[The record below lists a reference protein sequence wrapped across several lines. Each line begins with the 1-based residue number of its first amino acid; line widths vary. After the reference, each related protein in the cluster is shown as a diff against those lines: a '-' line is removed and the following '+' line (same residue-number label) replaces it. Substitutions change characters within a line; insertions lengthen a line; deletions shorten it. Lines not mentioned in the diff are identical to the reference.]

1 MSLNTKERTLS
12 MLELKPLY
20 KLYMGTLCLNQPNKK
35 LRSVFNLMF
44 GNLCRTLSQIKFVLH
59 VVALTNRSDF
69 VGMAKIKTICLYP
82 NVLIVKKKPRE
93 NINKASVNIGV
104 L

>member
-44 GNLCRTLSQIKFVLH
+44 GNICGLH
-59 VVALTNRSDF
+59 VWSNLQVIPATLNLSKGNKEMVNRR
-69 VGMAKIKTICLYP
+69 T
-82 NVLIVKKKPRE
+82 
-93 NINKASVNIGV
+93 
-104 L
+104 

>member
-44 GNLCRTLSQIKFVLH
+44 GNLCRTLSQINH
-59 VVALTNRSDF
+59 VWSNLQVIPATLNLSKGNKEMVNRR
-69 VGMAKIKTICLYP
+69 T
-82 NVLIVKKKPRE
+82 
-93 NINKASVNIGV
+93 
-104 L
+104 